1 MYGAGI
7 ILDNA
12 VLFQP
17 LVIFAVHHPLLPLAL
32 NRHHDGELLDL
43 DSSKSEEEESEVA
56 LSCPILRQSCSLA
69 SGRDSRLD
77 SPPPP

>member
-17 LVIFAVHHPLLPLAL
+17 LVIFAVHHLLLPLAL

-69 SGRDSRLD
+69 SGRE
-77 SPPPP
+77 